1 VARCSAAITQI
12 ILGLYLTSQDFG
24 LYATALGILGLT
36 ACMRAGGVAT
46 YLPSM
51 KPEEYDREAGRL
63 FGWAAICMATGASI
77 TSAVAQPVANWY
89 GQPMLAWVLWILAAR
104 NLVTLMSL
112 QARMR
117 MAIDL
122 RFREL
127 AVLDTVIAVSKLGLA
142 CLLAWWLDETPEAVL
157 ALAVPYAASACIEFA
172 YCIPASGVRIRH
184 FTPKPKR
191 LIQTAKQLRWPLAL
205 AVLISVNSQT
215 NFVVISLITPVAA
228 VGWIYFAYQLASQP
242 MTLLASGLTN
252 VFAPI
257 MARERGNPAK
267 ERETITRVFSGAML
281 LVPFFFFGATAV
293 FPAAEELVYRGRWE
307 PANWPFFFLSV
318 GFCFATATGVL
329 TGSLLGLRRFQTLT
343 GFEAMRAIGLI
354 GGAFI
359 GFGACLLLGLDF
371 RALPSSQQTASAD
384 LRTAIV
390 VISAATGASVAIMAI
405 TQLWLIMRQYRMPT
419 VDFARNIA
427 FGPLVALLTM
437 VAAQSVGNSVTL
449 SIHPGALSATQL
461 AVVQLLLTTVTYAT
475 VTLIC
480 VRFLAEETLRR
491 TVEVLPKGF
500 QPAVRRVLRF

>member
-1 VARCSAAITQI
+1 MARCSAAVTQI

-24 LYATALGILGLT
+24 LYATALGILGIT

-51 KPEEYDREAGRL
+51 KPEEYERDSGRL
-63 FGWAAICMATGASI
+63 FGWAAVCMVSGASI
-77 TSAVAQPVANWY
+77 TSVVAQPVASWY

-112 QARMR
+112 QARLR

-127 AVLDTVIAVSKLGLA
+127 AVLDTVIALSKLGLA
-142 CLLAWWLDETPEAVL
+142 CFLAWWLDDTPEAVL
-157 ALAVPYAASACIEFA
+157 ALAIPYAASSCIEFA
-172 YCIPASGVRIRH
+172 YCIPASGVGLKH
-184 FTPKPKR
+184 FTPQPKR
-191 LIQTAKQLRWPLAL
+191 LLQTAKQLRWSLAL

-215 NFVVISLITPVAA
+215 NFVVISLIIPVAA

-252 VFAPI
+252 VFAPT
-257 MARERGNPAK
+257 MARERGNPAQ

-329 TGSLLGLRRFQTLT
+329 TGSLLGLRQFRTLT
-343 GFEAMRAIGLI
+343 GFEAMRAVGLI
-354 GGAFI
+354 GGAFV
-359 GFGACLLLGLDF
+359 GFGICVILGLEF
-371 RALPSSQQTASAD
+371 RSLPSTEHLASTD

-390 VISAATGASVAIMAI
+390 VISAATGASVAIMAVI
-405 TQLWLIMRQYRMPT
+405 QLWLIMRQYRMPT
-419 VDFARNIA
+419 IDFARNVA
-427 FGPLVALLTM
+427 FGPAVALLTM
-437 VAAQSVGNSVTL
+437 IAAQSVGNSVTL
-449 SIHPGALSATQL
+449 SIHPGALSAKQL
-461 AVVQLLLTTVTYAT
+461 AAIQLLLTAATYIA
-475 VTLIC
+475 VTLVC

-491 TVEVLPKGF
+491 TVEVLPKTF
-500 QPAVRRVLRF
+500 QPAVKRVLRF